1 MQAVKSS
8 SSNGLEGAA
17 VRGTYKSRSNS
28 SKGCRLSLYKNLP
41 GRDVA
46 LDDFEEFAISRLQVL
61 RRIDVLRAQ
70 GVKGD
75 KFTSEI
81 VTADQK
87 YLFPATNDSNNKARD
102 LISHFVLRMAY
113 CQTEELRKW
122 FLANECKLFT
132 IRLENAKPADLDYFL
147 EENNLKY
154 PSISKSEKLRLR
166 SSLLAT
172 DETTIGQYEAMEFYK
187 VPFMDV
193 PKLVAQRRVFLERGH
208 AYVSRDNISCIVE
221 EQFRSSLSKSLTLA
235 YKASLSMARDERID
249 PLVRNLAKI
258 AFRYG
263 GTIATGTAVDGNINS
278 ESVVNLF
285 NNYLTTV
292 LGHTT
297 PKMKP
302 CGGNRMFA
310 SVGTRRPNEADRTC
324 PIAGRVH
331 KSNTQKYTIYFD
343 TQVMMQGCWDSACQ
357 ATNKHVF
364 YQIQEGKVV
373 KVGWTPP
380 PVLALQPNNQPSN
393 DKE

>member
-1 MQAVKSS
+1 MQAVGSRSAVIPDFSS
-8 SSNGLEGAA
+8 S
-17 VRGTYKSRSNS
+17 SNS
-28 SKGCRLSLYKNLP
+28 SKGCRLSFYKTLP
-41 GRDVA
+41 DKDVA
-46 LDDFEEFAISRLQVL
+46 LDDFEEYAIARLQVL

-70 GVKGD
+70 GAKGE
-75 KFTSEI
+75 KFTSGI

-87 YLFPATNDSNNKARD
+87 HLFPTTIHSNNQAKD

-113 CQTEELRKW
+113 CKTEELRKW
-122 FLANECKLFT
+122 FLANELQLFT
-132 IRLENAKPADLDYFL
+132 IRLGNAKPADVDAFL
-147 EENNLKY
+147 EQNNLKY
-154 PSISKSEKLRLR
+154 PPISKSEKVRLR
-166 SSLLAT
+166 SQLLAT
-172 DETTIGQYEAMEFYK
+172 DEIAIGQYESMEFYK

-193 PKLVAQRRVFLERGH
+193 PKLVAQRRVFLERGY
-208 AYVSRDNISCIVE
+208 AYVSRENVSCIVE

-235 YKASLSMARDERID
+235 YKASLSMSRDERID

-285 NNYLTTV
+285 TNHLTTV

-302 CGGNRMFA
+302 AGGNRMYVN
-310 SVGTRRPNEADRTC
+310 VGTSRPNEADRTC
-324 PIAGRVH
+324 PIVGRIH
-331 KSNTQKYTIYFD
+331 KSNTQKYQIYFD
-343 TQVMMQGCWDSACQ
+343 TQVMMQGCWDGCCQ

-373 KVGWTPP
+373 KVGWVPP
-380 PVLALQPNNQPSN
+380 PVLALQPNNAPSK
-393 DKE
+393 DSRVSQ